1 MKIKTNSTTKV
12 RDKKY
17 REKEL
22 MCYLLLSPQIIGF
35 LVFSIIPM
43 LWAISLSWTYYDT
56 IKTRFVG
63 WENFILLF
71 QDSNYW
77 RSVVT
82 TLQFAIMKIPV
93 ELPLALIL
101 AVLLSRKIKGAG
113 IYRAVYYL
121 PHVISTAL
129 VALVFSNIF
138 SYFGVVNALLQKTGL
153 MALPVDWFGEKL
165 SAMWVIVVADIWKT
179 FGVNV
184 LYFIAAL
191 ANIPEDVYESARLDG
206 ASKVQ
211 TFFRIT
217 LPMIAPTLQIIVML
231 SLIGTLGTS
240 EMILVLTNG
249 APGGLTYTVNAYIF
263 NNYAPGIATGTVNVG
278 YGCAMSLVTGLMLS
292 MITLVYMKLSA
303 GAKEVY

>member
-1 MKIKTNSTTKV
+1 M
-12 RDKKY
+12 
-17 REKEL
+17 
-22 MCYLLLSPQIIGF
+22 
-35 LVFSIIPM
+35 
-43 LWAISLSWTYYDT
+43 
-56 IKTRFVG
+56 
-63 WENFILLF
+63 
-71 QDSNYW
+71 
-77 RSVVT
+77 
-82 TLQFAIMKIPV
+82 
-93 ELPLALIL
+93 
-101 AVLLSRKIKGAG
+101 LLSRKIKGAG